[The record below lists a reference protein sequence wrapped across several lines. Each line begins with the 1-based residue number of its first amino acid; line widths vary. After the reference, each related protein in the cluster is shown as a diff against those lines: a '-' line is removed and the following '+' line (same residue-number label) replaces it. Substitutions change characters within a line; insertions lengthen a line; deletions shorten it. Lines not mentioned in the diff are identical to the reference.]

1 MLKKILLTLIILTGM
16 SAYAADNF
24 LNSVV
29 VSQDEGETSII
40 LRSDEITK
48 VKKEIESTDRVVLTL
63 KGISQSP
70 SFNTLYKN
78 TADVFG
84 LIVQNGGNNELK
96 IYVEAPDISK
106 ANIIFETPNS
116 APVVV
121 SDAIGEGKLIW
132 SLISVAL
139 LFTVMYSAKKMV
151 EKPPVLPDM
160 NEIIKEREK
169 AMFRN
174 FQKEVATLPSMNY
187 KLKSYRKHVLKG
199 ETIRSYE
206 SRMASL
212 GKY

>member
-174 FQKEVATLPSMNY
+174 FQKEVSTLPSMNY

-212 GKY
+212 GKF

>member
-1 MLKKILLTLIILTGM
+1 M